1 MEKIR
6 TNHMIVQ
13 FLWKEFLE
21 DYDFFKIEYGNI
33 DFDNITSI
41 YCKLEGLCP
50 NSAICAFDKMAK
62 NAQSGEPSK
71 HRIFLFASSKKEK
84 VTMAQLQECLKKV
97 NVKIKQIT
105 YCPAYNEGI
114 YTYNMLNLLLSM
126 IPNRNKT
133 LSYAHGKL
141 ICGTCS
147 SIYNKGRSAGEEL
160 GLHISFDYDNLLT
173 ARTLTFAE
181 EDKVEKKN
189 KKDSPVYHL
198 EFDEKR
204 IYFSSK
210 KKKGT
215 KEYYHHPSV
224 FRKDNKNHIPFL
236 GFCDIEHFEES
247 QAYLIR
253 SVLQDFLTTCSKYVS
268 VNPIEYKKPTLLKAQ
283 DAEFRKEDE
292 LLRDMLYTS
301 WIEIACHTTETGV
314 EELRNLIEKKSRE
327 YIKKL
332 FGNSF
337 EGCYEKDKSRK
348 QICIRIVGD
357 KDQEGKLSDSEHKT
371 LDYRRLKEKMEL
383 MEKKIPTQD
392 VMIKSEI
399 EAATIKNIFRQILIK
414 DYCIKEALPQ
424 YMTDRFKG
432 CVITYAEKKKNG
444 LYYFVQL
451 AIGKDGS
458 ITYKVGEPRLPHDK
472 VITVMGENFESYEYH
487 IPAFNKG
494 YNENFIY
501 CIEKDGITYNIY
513 DTCEFVFPEME
524 EIHRSLVELRNVQVP
539 VEVYKDLMDK
549 VQSNESKTLCK
560 QRICEYADNVPHD
573 LFYSD
578 IKKLGK
584 EAPSEKKLTLKLMRF
599 VTSKYNIKKGQDFRT
614 AGRSEET
621 LAACANVH
629 YWKQDTKLWKYCAG
643 PNTKGKFHCINHK
656 VYVRELVSDTTP
668 NEAFVNELIYSLGDG
683 WNKINE
689 FSVHPSIF
697 KFLKERL
704 EVYKVQEQLNELTK
718 KVK

>member
-1 MEKIR
+1 
-6 TNHMIVQ
+6 MIVE

-21 DYDFFKIEYGNI
+21 DYDFFKIEYDNV

-41 YCKLEGLCP
+41 YCKLEGLYP
-50 NSAICAFDKMAK
+50 NSAICAFNKMAK
-62 NAQSGEPSK
+62 NTQSGESSK

-84 VTMAQLQECLKKV
+84 LTMALLQECLKKV

-105 YCPAYNEGI
+105 YRPAYDEGI
-114 YTYNMLNLLLSM
+114 HTNNMLNLLLSM

-181 EDKVEKKN
+181 EDKVKKNN

-215 KEYYHHPSV
+215 KEYYNHPSV

-236 GFCDIEHFEES
+236 GFSDIEHFEES

-253 SVLQDFLTTCSKYVS
+253 SVLQDFLTTYSKYVF

-283 DAEFRKEDE
+283 DAEFKKEDE
-292 LLRDMLYTS
+292 LLRDMLSTS

-314 EELRNLIEKKSRE
+314 EKLRSLIEQKSRE

-337 EGCYEKDKSRK
+337 EGCHEKDKSRK

-357 KDQEGKLSDSEHKT
+357 KDQEEKLSDSEHQT

-383 MEKKIPTQD
+383 IEKKIPTQD

-424 YMTDRFKG
+424 YMIDRFKG
-432 CVITYAEKKKNG
+432 CVITYAEKKKKN

-451 AIGKDGS
+451 TIGKDGS
-458 ITYKVGEPRLPHDK
+458 IAYKVGEPQLTHDG
-472 VITVMGENFESYEYH
+472 VITVLGENFESYEYH
-487 IPAFNKG
+487 IPAFKKG

-524 EIHRSLVELRNVQVP
+524 EIHRALVGLKNIQVP
-539 VEVYKDLMDK
+539 VEVYHDLMDM
-549 VQSNESKTLCK
+549 VQSNESKVLCK
-560 QRICEYADNVPHD
+560 QRIREYADNVSHD

-584 EAPSEKKLTLKLMRF
+584 EAPPEEKLTRKLMRF

-621 LAACANVH
+621 LAACVNVH
-629 YWKQDTKLWKYCAG
+629 YWKQDAKLWKYCAG
-643 PNTKGKFHCINHK
+643 PNTKGNFHPINHK
-656 VYVRELVSDTTP
+656 VYVREILSDITP
-668 NEAFVNELIYSLGDG
+668 DEAFVNELIYSLGDG

-704 EVYKVQEQLNELTK
+704 EIYKAQEQLNELTK

>member
-1 MEKIR
+1 
-6 TNHMIVQ
+6 MIVE

-21 DYDFFKIEYGNI
+21 DYDFFKIEYDNV

-41 YCKLEGLCP
+41 YCKLEGLYP
-50 NSAICAFDKMAK
+50 NSAICAFNKMAK
-62 NAQSGEPSK
+62 NTQSGESSK

-84 VTMAQLQECLKKV
+84 LTMALLQECLKKV

-105 YCPAYNEGI
+105 YRPAYDEGI
-114 YTYNMLNLLLSM
+114 HTNNMLNLLLSM

-181 EDKVEKKN
+181 EDKVKKNN

-215 KEYYHHPSV
+215 KEYYNHPSV

-236 GFCDIEHFEES
+236 GFSDIEHFEES

-253 SVLQDFLTTCSKYVS
+253 SVLQDFLTTYSKYVF

-283 DAEFRKEDE
+283 DAEFKKEDE
-292 LLRDMLYTS
+292 LLRDMLSTS

-314 EELRNLIEKKSRE
+314 EKLRSLIEQKSRE

-337 EGCYEKDKSRK
+337 EGCHEKDKSRK

-357 KDQEGKLSDSEHKT
+357 KDQEEKLSDSEHQT

-383 MEKKIPTQD
+383 IEKKIPTQD

-424 YMTDRFKG
+424 YMIDRFKG
-432 CVITYAEKKKNG
+432 CVITYAEKKN

-451 AIGKDGS
+451 TIGKDGS
-458 ITYKVGEPRLPHDK
+458 IAYKVGEPQLTHDG
-472 VITVMGENFESYEYH
+472 VITVLGENFESYEYH
-487 IPAFNKG
+487 IPAFKKG

-524 EIHRSLVELRNVQVP
+524 EIHRALVGLKNIQVP
-539 VEVYKDLMDK
+539 VEVYHDLMDM
-549 VQSNESKTLCK
+549 VQSNESKVLCK
-560 QRICEYADNVPHD
+560 QRIREYADNVSHD

-584 EAPSEKKLTLKLMRF
+584 EAPPEEKLTRKLMRF

-621 LAACANVH
+621 LAACVNVH
-629 YWKQDTKLWKYCAG
+629 YWKQDAKLWKYCAG
-643 PNTKGKFHCINHK
+643 PNTKGNFHSINHK
-656 VYVRELVSDTTP
+656 VYVREILSDITP
-668 NEAFVNELIYSLGDG
+668 DEAFVNELIYSLGDG

-704 EVYKVQEQLNELTK
+704 EIYKAQEQLNELTK